1 MLFEVRRCAL
11 PHQSKTLIRGAA
23 GDYIPNFPITGELRA
38 PIRPLCFV
46 PKRPPGV
53 WKMTIERMRDIHA
66 FVHVAETKSFTAAA
80 ERIGLS
86 RSAVGKSVL
95 RLEDRLGVRLLQRTT
110 RSVSLTG
117 EGAVFL
123 DRCIRILADLDE
135 AEMSMLSHSQAPRGR
150 LRLELPVSFG
160 RLHVLPIVNQFI
172 SKWPEISVNVSFNDR
187 FVDLIDEG
195 IDLAIRLGGSDDSRL
210 MTRLLAPH
218 RLVTCASPA
227 YLKSYGIPTNIDEL
241 AQHSCLAFVHGG
253 RAGDWRFN
261 VDGHIRTVAVN
272 GRFTSTNAEALR
284 DATLAG
290 HGIARLATFLISDD
304 LRAARLVPV
313 LSEYSTDGPAVRAVY
328 PSSRHLSPKVR
339 SFIDELLT
347 AWRPD
352 PPWDRP

>member
-1 MLFEVRRCAL
+1 
-11 PHQSKTLIRGAA
+11 
-23 GDYIPNFPITGELRA
+23 
-38 PIRPLCFV
+38 
-46 PKRPPGV
+46 
-53 WKMTIERMRDIHA
+53 MTIERMRDIHA
-66 FVHVAETKSFTAAA
+66 FVHVAEAKSFTAAA

-123 DRCIRILADLDE
+123 QRCIRILADLDE
-135 AEMSMLSHSQAPRGR
+135 AEMSMLSHSQTPRGR

-160 RLHVLPIVNQFI
+160 RLHVLPIVNQFM

-218 RLVTCASPA
+218 RLITCASPA
-227 YLKSYGIPTNIDEL
+227 YLASRGTPQDVEQL
-241 AQHSCLAFVHGG
+241 ADHSCLAFVHGG
-253 RAGDWRFN
+253 RPVEWRFAI
-261 VDGHIRTVAVN
+261 DGQVRSMAIS
-272 GRFTSTNAEALR
+272 GRFSATNAEALR

-290 HGIARLATFLISDD
+290 YGIARLATFLIPDD
-304 LRAARLVPV
+304 LRAGRLVPI
-313 LSEYSTDGPAVRAVY
+313 LDSFATDGPSVRAVY
-328 PSSRHLSPKVR
+328 PSSRPLSPKGR
-339 SFIDELLT
+339 SFIDELLD
-347 AWRPD
+347 AWRPV
-352 PPWDRP
+352 PPWDQ

>member
-1 MLFEVRRCAL
+1 
-11 PHQSKTLIRGAA
+11 
-23 GDYIPNFPITGELRA
+23 
-38 PIRPLCFV
+38 
-46 PKRPPGV
+46 
-53 WKMTIERMRDIHA
+53 MTIERMRDIHA
-66 FVHVAETKSFTAAA
+66 FVHVAEAKSFTAAA

-86 RSAVGKSVL
+86 RSAVGKSVV

-110 RSVSLTG
+110 RSVSLTS
-117 EGAVFL
+117 EGAVFHE
-123 DRCIRILADLDE
+123 RCIRILADLDE

-160 RLHVLPIVNQFI
+160 RLHVLPIVNQFM
-172 SKWPEISVNVSFNDR
+172 SKWPEISVNVSLSDR

-218 RLVTCASPA
+218 HLVTCASPA
-227 YLKSYGIPTNIDEL
+227 YLKIHGVPRNIDEL
-241 AQHSCLAFVHGG
+241 ASHSCLAFVHGG
-253 RAGDWRFN
+253 RPGDWRFN

-272 GRFTSTNAEALR
+272 GRFSSTNAEALR

-290 HGIARLATFLISDD
+290 YGIARLATFLISDD
-304 LRAARLVPV
+304 LRSARLLPV
-313 LSEYSTDGPAVRAVY
+313 LNEYSTDGPAVRAVY

-347 AWRPD
+347 AWRPE

>member
-1 MLFEVRRCAL
+1 VKNSPR
-11 PHQSKTLIRGAA
+11 
-23 GDYIPNFPITGELRA
+23 FPITRELRA
-38 PIRPLCFV
+38 PIAALSWCLCNA
-46 PKRPPGV
+46 KLGSTA
-53 WKMTIERMRDIHA
+53 MTIDRMRDIHA
-66 FVHVAETKSFTAAA
+66 FVHVAEAKSFTAAA
-80 ERIGLS
+80 ERVGLS

-123 DRCIRILADLDE
+123 ERCTRILADLDE
-135 AEMSMLSHSQAPRGR
+135 AEMSMLSHSQTPRGR

-160 RLHVLPIVNQFI
+160 RLHVLPIVNEFM

-218 RLVTCASPA
+218 RLVTCATPA
-227 YLKSYGIPTNIDEL
+227 YLQRHGVPKTIDDL
-241 AQHSCLAFVHGG
+241 TAHSCLAFVHGG
-253 RAGDWRFN
+253 RPGDWRFS
-261 VDGHIRTVAVN
+261 VDGHVRTVTVN
-272 GRFTSTNAEALR
+272 GRFSSTNAEALR

-290 HGIARLATFLISDD
+290 HGVARLATFLISDD
-304 LRAARLVPV
+304 LRQGHLVPI
-313 LSEYSTDGPAVRAVY
+313 LDEYATDGSAVRAVY

-339 SFIDELLT
+339 SFIDELIT
-347 AWRPD
+347 AWRPE
-352 PPWDRP
+352 PPWDRL